1 MYGCLVALDKLP
13 GVSPVGIGK
22 TWHHIFAK
30 YILKFMESEA
40 PHACRDDQLCAG
52 LKAVIDRMLHGV
64 KYIWEANLTKEKWG
78 FLLIYADN
86 TFN

>member
-1 MYGCLVALDKLP
+1 
-13 GVSPVGIGK
+13 
-22 TWHHIFAK
+22 
-30 YILKFMESEA
+30 MESEA
-40 PHACRDDQLCAG
+40 PHACRDDQICVG

-86 TFN
+86 TFNSIN